1 MPSTPPSTRPDL
13 AYVVVKTVRERAY
26 HYFRLQRDGRERFER
41 IRGAPGSPEYFAHY
55 AELRAAADGA
65 QRTPKP
71 AGGSVGAMI
80 EAFLAAP
87 EFTGLAAKT
96 QRDYRHALDTL
107 RALAPFPA
115 RAILRADV
123 LKLRNKVQTRSG
135 PRAADLFVAVA
146 RRCFG
151 VGADLGFVERS
162 PVERVAR
169 LAVPESYAPWP
180 REVRDAFEA
189 SGPPPH
195 LLTAYMLAL
204 WTAARIGDVVTLGR
218 QHDDGTALT
227 YRPAKTR
234 RSSGVESYVP
244 VFSALRRHIE
254 TLPAGRMLY
263 VARADGAPCRSD
275 TLAKELRAHLAGLG
289 IEGYS
294 FHGLKHTTGDA
305 LADAGASTHEI
316 QAILNHTTLQMAER
330 YTRRA
335 DRRGLAVSGMAKLE
349 RRERERNG
357 KQGNSSGAAGKHSQ
371 RGRPKLLE

>member
-1 MPSTPPSTRPDL
+1 MPSTPPSTRPELD
-13 AYVVVKTVRERAY
+13 YVAVKTVRGRAY

-41 IRGAPGSPEYFAHY
+41 LRGAPGSAEYFAHY
-55 AELRAAADGA
+55 AELRASADGA

-71 AGGSVGAMI
+71 AGASVGAMI
-80 EAFLAAP
+80 VAYLAAP

-96 QRDYRHALDTL
+96 QVDYRHALDTL

-115 RAILRADV
+115 RAIRRADV
-123 LKLRNKVQTRSG
+123 LKLRNKVEARSG

-151 VGADLGFVERS
+151 VGTDLGFVEQS
-162 PVERVAR
+162 PVAKVKR
-169 LAVPESYAPWP
+169 LATPESFAAWP
-180 REVRDAFEA
+180 REVRAAFEA
-189 SGPPPH
+189 SAPPPH

-244 VFSALRRHIE
+244 VFSALRRHLD
-254 TLPAGRMLY
+254 TLPPGRMLY
-263 VARADGAPCRSD
+263 VAREDSAPCRPD
-275 TLAKELRAHLAGLG
+275 TLAKELRAHLAALG
-289 IEGYS
+289 IAGYS
-294 FHGLKHTTGDA
+294 FHGLKHTTGTA
-305 LADAGASTHEI
+305 LAEAGASAHEI

-335 DRRGLAVSGMAKLE
+335 DRRRLAISGMAKLE

-357 KQGNSSGAAGKHSQ
+357 KQGNRSSAAGKHSQ
-371 RGRPKLLE
+371 RSRPKPLE